1 MLLFVNNKINIFHN
15 ILLTTLLLC
24 VIIGLEVLA
33 MKIGKNI
40 RNIRK
45 SRGLTQ
51 EEVAERM
58 GLVKATISSWEIDR
72 TRPNMAKLEELC
84 EALCCQKSDIVGKDE
99 IAVSRQLT
107 PEEWELIVEYRNS
120 DELSREAVRRLL
132 RYKEAFD
139 ELKKNGGKEE

>member
-1 MLLFVNNKINIFHN
+1 MLLFVNNKINIFNN

-51 EEVAERM
+51 EEVAEH
-58 GLVKATISSWEIDR
+58 GKA
-72 TRPNMAKLEELC
+72 
-84 EALCCQKSDIVGKDE
+84 
-99 IAVSRQLT
+99 
-107 PEEWELIVEYRNS
+107 
-120 DELSREAVRRLL
+120 
-132 RYKEAFD
+132 
-139 ELKKNGGKEE
+139 